1 MKTKNYVYVLYF
13 VLFLIKVKAQYEI
26 HLYFNS
32 VGPQVL
38 FCDDYAEFFDTEYMN
53 IYKIGEDG
61 SRININSFLR
71 QEPSD
76 YCFGSLIYDVTSVD
90 EMIIIELLESP
101 SELTDFFAESTVYK
115 IMRFDYPFPD
125 DGTDYSNMFY
135 YNSELTYIDL
145 SLFSFIDVKDMSSM
159 FYNCSKLETIIFPT
173 NENPNKVEKLSDMF
187 SYSAKLTSID
197 LSQFSLVNAKD
208 MGYMFKG
215 CKQLKYVKFRENEKA
230 EKIENMS
237 DLFADCS
244 SLTSID
250 LTYFNFKNL
259 KKTQYMFNRCSNL
272 TTIILPTDEK
282 ATSLQNCKSMFYGCS
297 QLRSIDLSKFSF
309 VNVGDLSSLFQNCA
323 NLETIIF
330 PQDEI
335 ASNVQEFG
343 HMFSGCEKLTTINLS
358 NIDFK
363 NARKL
368 SYMFNGCTLL
378 NNINLPTSA
387 KANKVEYYQ
396 GMFLNCES
404 ITSIDLS
411 NFSFTVAK
419 DITSMFLYC
428 SSLETLIL
436 PRDEVVTHI
445 EDLSYMFAICLNL
458 KSIDLSGISFVNVKD
473 ISYIFA
479 NCLSLETVIFPNDA
493 EINNIENVA
502 YAFANC
508 QNLVSLDLSKFYF
521 HKVEDFSYLFF
532 SCISLENLK
541 FSTKKI
547 NRVKNFDH
555 AFYNCS
561 KIQVIDLSDISMI
574 SVTNLSNTF
583 SYSEQLKSIKFEI
596 NEINNDIIDMNNT
609 FSNCKSIT
617 SLDLR
622 FINVNGSISL
632 NHTFSNCISLKELNI
647 FNLNTKESQN
657 TFNFLEDVTL
667 DGCLYYS
674 YDNTHPESSIT
685 NKYCQKYIGY
695 HKCGPCINDNLEQYC
710 SMDISGN
717 IVPFHYIYT
726 ELEFPISE
734 RQCYWSKDFE
744 NVAGYTFI
752 NNENKSIISYYINYC
767 DHYCDECSEN
777 RYGCT
782 QCKNGLYPINI
793 EYNDFLNDI
802 KSYFFC
808 YNKTEMKNYYFDGA
822 NQQLIKCEEKC
833 SECLAG
839 FDVCSECN
847 YKEGYYKVE
856 KQKNKCTKYPPG
868 DNWVKDETA
877 QEWRKCN
884 DRCKKCNIQS
894 KTETNHQCTECADN
908 YYPYKTDYNN
918 DMKGARKGLDCWTT
932 EEVALENKNYFL
944 NEDSLFE
951 KCDDSCAVCQ
961 NIANNCS
968 ECQMNYYYIN
978 GHKNG
983 SCFDQSL
990 EGFVLD
996 IVNGENVFVP
1006 CFHLCKHCREV
1017 SDNFL
1022 YQQCTECDEENYT
1035 LDIYSLNEAYCIPKR
1050 NNNSEFVK
1058 ELPKWYIDCKDDNLA
1073 ITN

>member
-13 VLFLIKVKAQYEI
+13 VLFLIKVKAQLGSTTYEI
-26 HLYFNS
+26 HLYFNAI
-32 VGPQVL
+32 GPQVL
-38 FCDDYAEFFDTEYMN
+38 FCDDNANFFETEHMN
-53 IYKIGEDG
+53 IYKIEEGG

-71 QEPSD
+71 QESSD
-76 YCFGSLIYDVTSVD
+76 YCLSSIIYDVTSVD

-101 SELTDFFAESTVYK
+101 SELKDFFAESTVYK

-145 SLFSFIDVKDMSSM
+145 SQFSFIDVEDMSSM

-173 NENPNKVEKLSDMF
+173 NESPNKAEKLNDMF

-197 LSQFSLVNAKD
+197 LSHFSLVNAKD
-208 MGYMFKG
+208 MGYIFKG

-230 EKIENMS
+230 EKIENLS
-237 DLFADCS
+237 DMFADCS

-250 LTYFNFKNL
+250 LTYFNFKKL
-259 KKTQYMFNRCSNL
+259 KNTQYMFNRCTNL
-272 TTIILPTDEK
+272 TTVILPTDEK
-282 ATSLQNCKSMFYGCS
+282 ATSLQICKSMFYGCS

-323 NLETIIF
+323 NLETVIF

-343 HMFSGCEKLTTINLS
+343 HMFSGCEKLTYIDLS

-363 NARKL
+363 NAKRL

-378 NNINLPTSA
+378 NNVNLPTSA

-411 NFSFTVAK
+411 NFSFTNAK

-436 PRDEVVTHI
+436 PREEVVTHI

-479 NCLSLETVIFPNDA
+479 NCLSLETVIIPNDA
-493 EINNIENVA
+493 EINNIEKIA

-521 HKVEDFSYLFF
+521 HEVEDFSYLFF

-547 NRVKNFDH
+547 NRVQNFDH
-555 AFYNCS
+555 TFYNCS
-561 KIQVIDLSDISMI
+561 KIQAIDLSNINMTSA
-574 SVTNLSNTF
+574 TNLSNTF
-583 SYSEQLKSIKFEI
+583 SYCEQLKSIKFDI
-596 NEINNDIIDMNNT
+596 NEINNDVIDMNNT

-622 FINVNGSISL
+622 FINATGNISL

-647 FNLNTKESQN
+647 FNLNTNESQN
-657 TFNFLEDVTL
+657 TFNFLEDVSL

-674 YDNTHPESSIT
+674 YDNTHPESYIT

-695 HKCGPCINDNLEQYC
+695 HKCGPCINHNSDEYC
-710 SMDISGN
+710 SMDINGN

-726 ELEFPISE
+726 ELEFQISE

-752 NNENKSIISYYINYC
+752 NNENKNKISYYINYC

-782 QCKNGLYPINI
+782 QCKNRLYPIN
-793 EYNDFLNDI
+793 
-802 KSYFFC
+802 
-808 YNKTEMKNYYFDGA
+808 T
-822 NQQLIKCEEKC
+822 
-833 SECLAG
+833 
-839 FDVCSECN
+839 
-847 YKEGYYKVE
+847 
-856 KQKNKCTKYPPG
+856 
-868 DNWVKDETA
+868 
-877 QEWRKCN
+877 
-884 DRCKKCNIQS
+884 
-894 KTETNHQCTECADN
+894 
-908 YYPYKTDYNN
+908 
-918 DMKGARKGLDCWTT
+918 
-932 EEVALENKNYFL
+932 
-944 NEDSLFE
+944 
-951 KCDDSCAVCQ
+951 
-961 NIANNCS
+961 
-968 ECQMNYYYIN
+968 
-978 GHKNG
+978 
-983 SCFDQSL
+983 
-990 EGFVLD
+990 
-996 IVNGENVFVP
+996 
-1006 CFHLCKHCREV
+1006 
-1017 SDNFL
+1017 
-1022 YQQCTECDEENYT
+1022 
-1035 LDIYSLNEAYCIPKR
+1035 
-1050 NNNSEFVK
+1050 
-1058 ELPKWYIDCKDDNLA
+1058 
-1073 ITN
+1073 